1 MALSFI
7 FACIVVLAIS
17 IFMFYF
23 LSSLNSEF
31 ELITNRSSQVT
42 LVQNDVRISAID
54 LLRHQRSFTTSDEDK
69 EQLKKEMIELC
80 EHMRLR
86 LTDLE
91 NLYSEPEVKR
101 ILTQMSSYT
110 DSLKVILSQTTFVGS
125 GRRNNTVYAS
135 MGDMVDRIL
144 ESYSR
149 FAEIQYIETR
159 LRKERYEKLIEN
171 IKKNMMTTLLIGL
184 LGTIILGFI
193 VPGKIALPFKKIQ
206 DALRELQ
213 DCNFDVNIYY
223 NHNDE
228 IGEIAKEMNKM
239 IHSIKVFEE
248 LRADKISV
256 ENRKFDALANVVKK
270 PILVSN
276 AKGEL
281 IYMNG
286 QLYSLLAC
294 QSEEVLGR
302 PMKETV
308 IPKGII
314 HIYDLAIKRRSKIE
328 NEEIVL
334 SKLLVDE
341 SEQNGEAEKKENGS
355 TKTKTKTDTKEAG
368 DEDRQEIEPLFKGHA
383 TVIPI
388 RGKKSSLDY
397 YLMVLSK
404 EVMS

>member
-1 MALSFI
+1 MDLSLKNRVALSFI
-7 FACIVVLAIS
+7 FVGVVILAIAV
-17 IFMFYF
+17 FMFYF
-23 LSSLNSEF
+23 LSSFNKEF
-31 ELITNRSSQVT
+31 ELIINRLNTTTEIQNKVGMSSV
-42 LVQNDVRISAID
+42 D
-54 LLRHQRSFTTSDEDK
+54 LLRYQRALSEVTGDK
-69 EQLKKEMIELC
+69 TLLKQQMIGWC
-80 EHMRLR
+80 DQMNSRLA
-86 LTDLE
+86 DLE
-91 NLYSEPEVKR
+91 SLYNNPIVAK

-110 DSLKVILSQTTFVGS
+110 DSLKVILSQTTFIDGTNS
-125 GRRNNTVYAS
+125 NIDAS
-135 MGDMVDRIL
+135 IGDMADRIL
-144 ESYSR
+144 ESYSE
-149 FAEIQYIETR
+149 FTEIQDIENE
-159 LRKERYEKLIEN
+159 LRKVRYEKLIEN

-184 LGTIILGFI
+184 LGIMILGFI

-223 NHNDE
+223 GHNDE

-239 IHSIKVFEE
+239 IHSMKHFEE

-256 ENRKFDALANVVKK
+256 ENRKFDALANMVKK

-334 SKLLVDE
+334 SKLPDE
-341 SEQNGEAEKKENGS
+341 PEHNGETDKKENDAKKS
-355 TKTKTKTDTKEAG
+355 QDLAKEAHR
-368 DEDRQEIEPLFKGHA
+368 EEEILFKGHA
-383 TVIPI
+383 SVIPI

-397 YLMVLSK
+397 YLMILSK